1 MAEQDLLP
9 RFLRRGG
16 VRGGDRIATGDGSG
30 KADLLLLRIVSEECV
45 FEQWSLDDEVTT
57 TVAVRARK

>member
-1 MAEQDLLP
+1 M
-9 RFLRRGG
+9 
-16 VRGGDRIATGDGSG
+16 DGND
-30 KADLLLLRIVSEECV
+30 KADLLLLRIESEEYV

>member
-1 MAEQDLLP
+1 
-9 RFLRRGG
+9 
-16 VRGGDRIATGDGSG
+16 
-30 KADLLLLRIVSEECV
+30 VSEEFV

>member
-1 MAEQDLLP
+1 M
-9 RFLRRGG
+9 
-16 VRGGDRIATGDGSG
+16 DGND

-45 FEQWSLDDEVTT
+45 FEQWSLDAEVTT

>member
-1 MAEQDLLP
+1 ME
-9 RFLRRGG
+9 
-16 VRGGDRIATGDGSG
+16 GSE

-57 TVAVRARK
+57 TVAIRARK

>member
-1 MAEQDLLP
+1 MREGND
-9 RFLRRGG
+9 
-16 VRGGDRIATGDGSG
+16 
-30 KADLLLLRIVSEECV
+30 KADLLLLRIVSKECV